1 MQIREDVFDDMS
13 GNIHRAQKRQ
23 KKNYDARHCDRGE
36 FLHKGDIVVKI
47 NMVNKNRKGGK
58 LISVSDEM
66 CIVEKF
72 QQNGNIVLQNLNTN
86 ELEKK
91 SMPRDQLK
99 KI

>member
-1 MQIREDVFDDMS
+1 MMCLETC
-13 GNIHRAQKRQ
+13 RAQKRQ

-36 FLHKGDIVVKI
+36 FLQIGDIARKI

-58 LISVSDEM
+58 FDKSVSDEM
-66 CIVEKF
+66 YVVENF
-72 QQNGNIVLQNLNTN
+72 LQNVNIVLQNLDTN

-99 KI
+99 KIQTEEEMYY